1 MLKGHTLCRDRLRVT
16 EIRNN
21 SFRIEASREFAVDSI
36 KSSSIEPALEIMRA
50 IRYSKRDTAVN
61 KGLEELRDT
70 GPHQAGCLFHATL
83 PLLLRK

>member
-1 MLKGHTLCRDRLRVT
+1 MLMGHTLRMDRLRVT

-21 SFRIEASREFAVDSI
+21 SFRIETSREFAIDSI
-36 KSSSIEPALEIMRA
+36 KSSSIKPALEIMRA
-50 IRYSKRDTAVN
+50 IRYGKRDTAVN

-83 PLLLRK
+83 PLLLGK